1 MVVVHV
7 DKWWR
12 VEGRGCGVYTGW
24 RVWCVYTGWRVEG
37 RGCGVY
43 TDIVLFCSIL
53 LLT

>member
-1 MVVVHV
+1 MV
-7 DKWWR
+7 W
-12 VEGRGCGVYTGW
+12 CGVYTGW
-24 RVWCVYTGWRVEG
+24 RVWCGVYTGWRVEG